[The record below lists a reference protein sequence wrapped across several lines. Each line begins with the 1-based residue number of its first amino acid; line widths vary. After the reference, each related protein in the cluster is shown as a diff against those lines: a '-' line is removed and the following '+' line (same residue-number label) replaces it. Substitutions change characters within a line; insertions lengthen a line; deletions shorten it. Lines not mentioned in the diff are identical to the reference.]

1 MIRIMKPG
9 KTIRYKFVCIECG
22 CEYIADLADI
32 KLLYYD
38 IRKENTCNCPNCG
51 VLNFGTQ
58 IEYKED

>member
-9 KTIRYKFVCIECG
+9 KTIRYEFICNECG

-32 KLLYYD
+32 QQLYYD
-38 IRKENTCNCPNCG
+38 VRKANTCNCPNCG

-58 IEYKED
+58 IEYEED